1 MRRLLPRARPLSLT
15 ALLHLMFSPYNRS
28 CCGDLLL
35 PCTQTLSQDELGRE
49 VLEELPGQV
58 RQALANVPAL
68 PVQALCQ
75 FYLRWQSAW
84 LSATGSLPVLPA
96 LAAWLPA
103 LAAWLPALAVSQC
116 WLPALAACQCCLH

>member
-1 MRRLLPRARPLSLT
+1 MCRLLPRARSLSLT

-58 RQALANVPAL
+58 RRALANVPAL
-68 PVQALCQ
+68 PVQALC
-75 FYLRWQSAW
+75 LCCLCWKSAW
-84 LSATGSLPVLPA
+84 LSATGSLPMLPE
-96 LAAWLPA
+96 LAGWLPA

-116 WLPALAACQCCLH
+116 CLH